1 MRDTLGRMPPSE
13 RLALFPLA
21 NVVLFPGV
29 KTPLH
34 IFEPRYRQMTEHALA
49 GDRRIGMVAV
59 RPEHTDQLAGDPPL
73 FEVGCEGVISDA
85 KQLPDGRFEIVLQ
98 GTQRFRIARECAR
111 EDGRLYRVAEVEK
124 LEDAFDP
131 SSQARV
137 VALRHRAIEL
147 AAELTGTQA
156 TRPALTAEA
165 FRNVDDV
172 TFVNALSNAFALPP
186 AEKQSLLEAAS
197 IPERYE
203 RLVSTLG
210 FEAAARRHLASP
222 ASDVIH

>member
-1 MRDTLGRMPPSE
+1 
-13 RLALFPLA
+13 
-21 NVVLFPGV
+21 
-29 KTPLH
+29 
-34 IFEPRYRQMTEHALA
+34 
-49 GDRRIGMVAV
+49 
-59 RPEHTDQLAGDPPL
+59 
-73 FEVGCEGVISDA
+73 
-85 KQLPDGRFEIVLQ
+85 
-98 GTQRFRIARECAR
+98 
-111 EDGRLYRVAEVEK
+111 
-124 LEDAFDP
+124 
-131 SSQARV
+131 V